1 MKGSIVAALLAFSL
15 AGCTAHVIPPSG
27 LTAPVSVYVLDHG
40 RHSSLVLPGESG
52 WRRYAYGDWQWY
64 AENRTGL
71 MQGAAALFWPT
82 QAGLGRQLLAQP
94 PDLAPSLTVGF
105 VSLHKIPADAEK
117 VAALVER
124 LDALGGCRQPFQR
137 LALS

>member
-27 LTAPVSVYVLDHG
+27 LTAPVSVYVLNHG

-71 MQGAAALFWPT
+71 MQGAAAL
-82 QAGLGRQLLAQP
+82 
-94 PDLAPSLTVGF
+94 
-105 VSLHKIPADAEK
+105 
-117 VAALVER
+117 VER
-124 LDALGGCRQPFQR
+124 LDALGGCRRPFQR
-137 LALS
+137 LALP